1 MFSAVRIET
10 AARENSLRSFL
21 FSIKNADAARVP
33 ALLSAK
39 ETGLQR
45 GLSLAGIRQK
55 SRQTRN
61 GQRIPMTIR
70 IMSNRFCLPKIPSRK
85 SEQTVAA
92 TNSSGSAAVAG
103 FAVRYPNVWARQR
116 MNA

>member
-1 MFSAVRIET
+1 
-10 AARENSLRSFL
+10 
-21 FSIKNADAARVP
+21 
-33 ALLSAK
+33 
-39 ETGLQR
+39 
-45 GLSLAGIRQK
+45 
-55 SRQTRN
+55 
-61 GQRIPMTIR
+61 
-70 IMSNRFCLPKIPSRK
+70 MSNRFCLPKIPSRK